1 MMFFR
6 DFLTVYK
13 LDKVSFGPRHQSE
26 LWPATISDNTLKD
39 NVRNSSQK
47 IKSGTSE
54 SIFKAS
60 YVLM

>member
-54 SIFKAS
+54 SIF
-60 YVLM
+60 